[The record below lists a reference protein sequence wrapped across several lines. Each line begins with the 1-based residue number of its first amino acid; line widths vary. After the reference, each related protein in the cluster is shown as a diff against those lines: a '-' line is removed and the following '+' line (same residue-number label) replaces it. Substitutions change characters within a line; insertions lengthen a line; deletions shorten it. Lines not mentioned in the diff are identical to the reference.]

1 MAKSSKLK
9 YMRIPF
15 NRQNLFGTELTYI
28 EQAYQHGKVSGDGI
42 HTKHCQQFMCNQF
55 GAPKALLTTS
65 GTDALELAF
74 LLINLQVGD
83 EVIVPSYTFVSTVNA
98 FVLRGAVPVFCE
110 LRPDTMNMDEQ
121 AIEALITPKTKA
133 IVPVHYAG
141 VACEMDVI
149 MALAAKYNLWVVED
163 AAQGVNAKYKGKY
176 LGTIGHLGCYSF
188 HETKNYSM
196 GEGGALIINDENL
209 FLRAEILREKGTNR
223 SQFFRGE
230 VDKYGWVDVGSSFL
244 PSDINAAVLHTQFD
258 HLEDIQNKR
267 LEIWN
272 AYYKALLPLH
282 QAGKMRLPIVPDGCV
297 HNAHMFYILLN
308 DVVERDALMNYLK
321 SKGIM
326 AVFHYVPLH
335 NAAFSKDRYKTV
347 ELPLTVENSERL
359 LRLPL
364 FYNLTGEEQDY
375 IVSSIRE
382 YFL

>member
-1 MAKSSKLK
+1 MK
-9 YMRIPF
+9 IPF
-15 NRQNLFGTELTYI
+15 NRQNLFGTELQYI
-28 EQAYQHGKVSGDGI
+28 EQAYQFGKVSGDGM
-42 HTKHCQQFMCNQF
+42 HTKFCQQFMCERF
-55 GAPKALLTTS
+55 GAPKVLLTTS
-65 GTDALELAF
+65 GTDALELSF
-74 LLINLQVGD
+74 LLINLQAGD

-141 VACEMDVI
+141 VACEMDTI

-163 AAQGVNAKYKGKY
+163 AAQGVNARYKGKY

-196 GEGGALIINDENL
+196 GEGGALIINDESL

-267 LEIWN
+267 LQIWN
-272 AYYKALLPLH
+272 SYYEALLPL
-282 QAGKMRLPIVPDGCV
+282 QRAGKLQLPSIPQACE
-297 HNAHMFYILLN
+297 HNAHMFYMLLE
-308 DVVERDALMNYLK
+308 DVNKRDALMNFLK
-321 SKGIM
+321 SRGIM

-335 NAAFSKDRYKTV
+335 NAAFAQRCYTTV
-347 ELPLTVENSERL
+347 DLPLTVIYSEKL

-364 FYNLTGEEQDY
+364 FYGLSELEQAF
-375 IVSSIRE
+375 IIESINE
-382 YFL
+382 FFI

>member
-1 MAKSSKLK
+1 MN
-9 YMRIPF
+9 IPF
-15 NRQNLFGTELTYI
+15 NRQNLFGTELEYI
-28 EQAYQHGKVSGDGI
+28 QQAYKAGKVAGDGM
-42 HTKHCQQFMCNQF
+42 HTKHCQQFICDRF
-55 GAPKALLTTS
+55 GVKKSLLTTS

-74 LLINLQVGD
+74 LLIKLQPGD

-121 AIEALITPKTKA
+121 AIEALITPNTKA

-196 GEGGALIINDENL
+196 GEGGALIINDESL

-272 AYYKALLPLH
+272 TYYHALLPLQ
-282 QAGKMRLPIVPDGCV
+282 QAGKLRLPIIPEECE
-297 HNAHMFYILLN
+297 HNAHMFYVLMN
-308 DVVERDALMNYLK
+308 HVVERDALMNYLK
-321 SKGIM
+321 GKGVM

-335 NAAFSKDRYKTV
+335 NSLFAQEKYISR
-347 ELPLTVENSERL
+347 ELPMTIEFSERL
-359 LRLPL
+359 LRLPM
-364 FYNLTGEEQDY
+364 FYDLSGCESEKICSVIID
-375 IVSSIRE
+375 
-382 YFL
+382 FFD